1 MKQEARQVD
10 RREFTRESLL
20 ALLAGV
26 TVTVAGCG
34 GGGGGSSPSGPSA
47 ASAPAA
53 PSPTPSGNTAGAG
66 DVSGSISANH
76 GHRAVVTGA
85 QLTAGG
91 AVRLDIHGEAD
102 HTHLVDL
109 TAAEVVRIRDGQM
122 VSKGSSATD
131 AHAHTVTFLKGTV
144 PDDSGGGY

>member
-26 TVTVAGCG
+26 TVTVSGCG
-34 GGGGGSSPSGPSA
+34 GGGGGSSPSVGPA
-47 ASAPAA
+47 APSA
-53 PSPTPSGNTAGAG
+53 PSPTPTGNTAGDN
-66 DVSGSISANH
+66 DVPGSISANH
-76 GHRAVVTGA
+76 GHHAVVTGA
-85 QLTAGG
+85 QLAAGG

-109 TAAEVVRIRDGQM
+109 TVAEVARIHDGQM
-122 VSKGSSATD
+122 VSKDSSATD

-144 PDDSGGGY
+144 PDDSGRY